1 MSWAEYRQ
9 HLEKLSKLCG
19 IAFYEDDDV
28 FFSDDDDDDDEDD
41 DYDANDF
48 FLMMMMILSP
58 FLYLRAFL
66 KDDVSPTKKST
77 LSKQVRS
84 QNPSCVER

>member
-28 FFSDDDDDDDEDD
+28 FF
-41 DYDANDF
+41 
-48 FLMMMMILSP
+48 LMMMMMMKVIPSP
-58 FLYLRAFL
+58 FFFLRVFL
-66 KDDVSPTKKST
+66 KDGVSPTENNNSFKASAESKSQ
-77 LSKQVRS
+77 L
-84 QNPSCVER
+84 C

>member
-19 IAFYEDDDV
+19 IAFY
-28 FFSDDDDDDDEDD
+28 DDDDDDDDDD

-48 FLMMMMILSP
+48 FLMMMILSP

-77 LSKQVRS
+77 LSKQVQS